1 MNRTKIAAVVSL
13 AGALAAAT
21 GGLVAQDAKDDAC
34 LRAVPESLS
43 GQIPSIFPTYRLIQ
57 AGDYSADVVKAEKKG
72 HKGGP
77 CLGIANGNFDGRN
90 AKDFAFLL
98 VAPGKPALV
107 VAARATEDKEWTFQE
122 LLKLGQDSP
131 GRNYV
136 DIAPP
141 GKYKDRHADSSGD
154 STKGWTTNYVSA
166 FQGVAVGH
174 FGSPGVA
181 LFFNGTEWVRLRMGN

>member
-1 MNRTKIAAVVSL
+1 MNIKRITVVVSL
-13 AGALAAAT
+13 VGSIAAAT

-141 GKYKDRHADSSGD
+141 GKYQDRLAENPGD
-154 STKGWTTNYVSA
+154 SRGWTPNYVSA
-166 FQGVAVGH
+166 FQGVSVGH
-174 FGSPGVA
+174 FGSPGVV
-181 LFFNGTEWVRLRMGN
+181 LFFNGSEWVRLRPGN

>member
-1 MNRTKIAAVVSL
+1 MNITRIAVVVTLVGMIAA
-13 AGALAAAT
+13 AM

-57 AGDYSADVVKAEKKG
+57 AGDYSADVVKAEKKS

-98 VAPGKPALV
+98 VSPGKPALV
-107 VAARATEDKEWTFQE
+107 VAARATEYKEWTFQE
-122 LLKLGQDSP
+122 LLKLGQDAP

-136 DIAPP
+136 DIVPP
-141 GKYKDRHADSSGD
+141 GKYEDSRADSPGD
-154 STKGWTTNYVSA
+154 SKGWTSNYVSA
-166 FQGVAVGH
+166 FQGVGVGH

-181 LFFNGTEWVRLRMGN
+181 LFFNGTEWVRLRLGN

>member
-1 MNRTKIAAVVSL
+1 MSITRIAAVVSL
-13 AGALAAAT
+13 VGMIAGAP

-43 GQIPSIFPTYRLIQ
+43 AQIPGIFPTYRLIQ
-57 AGDYSADVVKAEKKG
+57 AGDYSADVVKAEKKS

-98 VAPGKPALV
+98 VSPGKPALV
-107 VAARATEDKEWTFQE
+107 VAARATEDKQWTFQE

-131 GRNYV
+131 GRNFV
-136 DIAPP
+136 DIVPP
-141 GKYKDRHADSSGD
+141 GKYQDRRADGSGD
-154 STKGWTTNYVSA
+154 SKGWASNYVSA
-166 FQGVAVGH
+166 FQGVGVGH

-181 LFFNGTEWVRLRMGN
+181 LFFNGTEWVRLRLGN